1 MREGEYMTEKIAAFA
16 VESMLYE
23 VAATPKPGLVDR
35 ANNGAHNDMDFF
47 TFMSSAAALHD
58 TFDRMIK
65 LGVQKQ
71 SSPIQELLPMLRKE
85 GRLAEKKMFEATD
98 GVNTHKGMIFSLG
111 ILCGCCGWILG
122 RNDKEYGLS
131 SDGICGAAKQMCKG
145 ICERDFAR
153 IESEEHLTKGEQMFI
168 RYGFKG
174 VRGIVESGYEVVRD
188 VSLPVYRMLK
198 RMDISENAALVH
210 TLLYIMRETDDTNIA
225 SRHDLDMVHTVKRK
239 AAKIIDAGGML
250 SPKGRQMVLDMDA
263 ELIDKYVSP
272 GGCADLLAVTHFLYC
287 VDELYKQKQT

>member
-58 TFDRMIK
+58 TFDLMIK

-85 GRLAEKKMFEATD
+85 GRLAEKKMFEATG

-122 RNDKEYGLS
+122 RNDKNTV
-131 SDGICGAAKQMCKG
+131 C
-145 ICERDFAR
+145 
-153 IESEEHLTKGEQMFI
+153 HLTEYAVRQS
-168 RYGFKG
+168 RCAREY
-174 VRGIVESGYEVVRD
+174 VRGILHG
-188 VSLPVYRMLK
+188 
-198 RMDISENAALVH
+198 
-210 TLLYIMRETDDTNIA
+210 
-225 SRHDLDMVHTVKRK
+225 
-239 AAKIIDAGGML
+239 
-250 SPKGRQMVLDMDA
+250 
-263 ELIDKYVSP
+263 
-272 GGCADLLAVTHFLYC
+272 
-287 VDELYKQKQT
+287 

>member
-1 MREGEYMTEKIAAFA
+1 MVEKIAEYA

-65 LGVQKQ
+65 LGIQKQ
-71 SSPIQELLPMLRKE
+71 SSPIQELLPLLRKE
-85 GRLAEKKMFEATD
+85 GRSAETKMFEATG

-131 SDGICGAAKQMCKG
+131 SDGVCEAAKQMCKG
-145 ICERDFAR
+145 ICERDFSHL
-153 IESEEHLTKGEQMFI
+153 ESGKDMTKGEQMFI

-174 VRGIVESGYEVVRD
+174 VRGVAESGYEVVRNI
-188 VSLPVYRMLK
+188 SLPVYRMLK

-210 TLLYIMRETDDTNIA
+210 TLLYIMREIDDTNIA
-225 SRHDLDMVHTVKRK
+225 SRHDLDMVQMVKMK

-250 SPKGRQMVLDMDA
+250 SQKGRQMILDMDA
-263 ELIDKYVSP
+263 ELINKYVSP
-272 GGCADLLAVTHFLYC
+272 GGCADLLAVTHFLYR
-287 VDELYKQKQT
+287 VDELYELSLAK

>member
-1 MREGEYMTEKIAAFA
+1 MVEKIAEYA

-65 LGVQKQ
+65 LGIQKQ
-71 SSPIQELLPMLRKE
+71 SSPIQELLQLLRKE
-85 GRLAEKKMFEATD
+85 GRSAEAKMFEATG

-122 RNDKEYGLS
+122 RNDKKYGLS
-131 SDGICGAAKQMCKG
+131 SDGVCEAAKQMCKG
-145 ICERDFAR
+145 ICERDF
-153 IESEEHLTKGEQMFI
+153 SHLEGGKDMTKGEQMFI

-174 VRGIVESGYEVVRD
+174 VRGAAESGYEVVRNI
-188 VSLPVYRMLK
+188 SLPVYRILK

-210 TLLYIMRETDDTNIA
+210 TLLYIMREVEDTNIA
-225 SRHDLDMVHTVKRK
+225 SRHDLDMVHMVKKR
-239 AAKIIDAGGML
+239 AAKAIDAGGML

-272 GGCADLLAVTHFLYC
+272 GGCADLLAVTHFLFRIDQLC
-287 VDELYKQKQT
+287 KTAI

>member
-1 MREGEYMTEKIAAFA
+1 MVEKIAEYA

-65 LGVQKQ
+65 LGIQKQ

-85 GRLAEKKMFEATD
+85 GRSAETKMFEATG

-131 SDGICGAAKQMCKG
+131 SDGVCEAAKQMCKG
-145 ICERDFAR
+145 ICERDFSHL
-153 IESEEHLTKGEQMFI
+153 ESGKDMTKGEQMFI

-174 VRGIVESGYEVVRD
+174 VRGVAESGYEVVRNI
-188 VSLPVYRMLK
+188 SLPVYRMLK
-198 RMDISENAALVH
+198 RMDISENAALAH
-210 TLLYIMRETDDTNIA
+210 TLLYIMREVEDTNIA
-225 SRHDLDMVHTVKRK
+225 SRHDLDMVHLVKKR
-239 AAKIIDAGGML
+239 AAKAIDAGGML